1 MSDVAVRVPS
11 ARQRWALPG
20 SRHDRIITT
29 ANWMLPVSIGVLAA
43 FLVMAPLMMGGDS
56 SFILD
61 KNRVEVAK
69 ERLKLQQARYRG
81 TDGKGQP
88 FSLTAGSAVQRSS
101 AEPIVRIQDL
111 AAQIRLSD
119 GPAAVTAPTGRY
131 DMDSEQVKVDGP
143 IRVTGPNDYTLDT
156 NDAVVDLKSRRLQ
169 STGAV
174 SGTVRQ
180 GRFSGNRMSADL
192 ESRTVT
198 LDGNARLRFDPRA
211 TK

>member
-1 MSDVAVRVPS
+1 MSERAVRAVS

-20 SRHDRIITT
+20 SRHDRIIAT
-29 ANWMLPVSIGVLAA
+29 ANWVLPVSIGVLAA
-43 FLVMAPLMMGGDS
+43 FLVMAPLTMAGDS

-81 TDGKGQP
+81 TDGRGQP

-101 AEPIVRIQDL
+101 AEPVVRIQDL

-119 GPAAVTAPTGRY
+119 GPADVTAPSGRY

-143 IRVTGPNDYTLDT
+143 IRVTGPNDYTLNT

-174 SGTVRQ
+174 NGTVRQ
-180 GRFSGNRMSADL
+180 GQFSGDRMSADL